1 MNQRIILASKSP
13 ARKAIL
19 GKLGLP
25 FEVIVSDF
33 VEDMTLPLSASE
45 LALYLSRGK
54 ASSLAKQYPNA
65 VVIAADTFVV
75 FQGAFLGK
83 PKDEDDARK
92 MLTGLAGN
100 THTILTGL
108 TVVQAGKTVSEVI
121 FTEVKMKNVDESKI
135 SEYVASGEPLG
146 KAGSYAIQGKGK
158 ELVEK
163 IEGDYFNI
171 MGLPLKTIAQILIK
185 DFSIPVNF
193 VYSDTDQGALI

>member
-1 MNQRIILASKSP
+1 
-13 ARKAIL
+13 
-19 GKLGLP
+19 
-25 FEVIVSDF
+25 VSDF